1 MNELMSFKIA
11 FLSRCAEEGLTL
23 EQINDRVKTA
33 VARAEAEYGSEKQAF
48 MGTALRGL
56 AALGAAGAAGLG
68 IGTAGEAIKKLWAP
82 ATGAATAFVMDP
94 SVKSIAEGAVTGGLK
109 DYLVPALALGGG
121 ALAGGGLLVG
131 KSLAE
136 TQENP
141 MAAEEIKHK
150 ELVNEYK
157 RLTDRTRKAT
167 RRRRLLQN

>member
-33 VARAEAEYGSEKQAF
+33 VAKAESEYGSEKKAF
-48 MGTALRGL
+48 
-56 AALGAAGAAGLG
+56 LGAAARGLGRIAGLGLAGLG
-68 IGTAGEAIKKLWAP
+68 IGAGPELIKKTWAP
-82 ATGAATAFVMDP
+82 ATGAATAFALDP
-94 SVKSIAEGAVTGGLK
+94 TAQSVVEGGIAGALK
-109 DYLVPALALGGG
+109 NYWLPALAGGG
-121 ALAGGGLLVG
+121 AILAGGGLLAG
-131 KSLAE
+131 KALAQA
-136 TQENP
+136 QENP

-157 RLTDRTRKAT
+157 RLTDRTLKAT

>member
-33 VARAEAEYGSEKQAF
+33 VAKAESEYGSEKKAF
-48 MGTALRGL
+48 IGAAARGL
-56 AALGAAGAAGLG
+56 GRIAGLGLAGLGLSSGGKIVEKVWPAAAGAATGFALDPTAQSITEGG
-68 IGTAGEAIKKLWAP
+68 IAGA
-82 ATGAATAFVMDP
+82 
-94 SVKSIAEGAVTGGLK
+94 LK
-109 DYLVPALALGGG
+109 NYWLPALAGGG
-121 ALAGGGLLVG
+121 AILAGGGLLAG
-131 KSLAE
+131 KALAQS
-136 TQENP
+136 QENP

-150 ELVNEYK
+150 ELINEYK